1 MGYLSLH
8 GIVSIKMEN
17 KSYDGE
23 YGSVKLIIQ
32 GESGEGTYHFTVI
45 LYGDEGLSIEMGG
58 MKPTSGAVVEL
69 VEKAN
74 AA

>member
-1 MGYLSLH
+1 
-8 GIVSIKMEN
+8 VT
-17 KSYDGE
+17 
-23 YGSVKLIIQ
+23 LIIQ

>member
-1 MGYLSLH
+1 MKYQKITH
-8 GIVSIKMEN
+8 TVRAGIN
-17 KSYDGE
+17 TDGE
-23 YGSVKLIIQ
+23 YGSVKLIIR
-32 GESGEGTYHFTVI
+32 GESGEGAYHFTVI